1 MSDTPNI
8 DIRPDHWQIVRDI
21 LRKHVPQYAVWAFGS
36 RAKWL
41 AKQYSDLDLAIIT
54 DQPLSLSI
62 SAALADEFSE
72 SDLPWKVDIVDWATT
87 GESFRKIIE
96 RDKVVVQ
103 PPGCE
108 LAVTSQWRCTT
119 VGDAFEVNPL
129 RSVQRGKVTPFI
141 PMDLLPVNER
151 SPERIEKREFT
162 GSGIKF
168 KNGDTLI
175 ARITPCLENGKTA
188 FISGLQDGEVAHGS
202 TEYIVLGGRP
212 NHSDGLFAYY
222 IARSPDFRRYAIGQM
237 EGTSGRQRVPSAAV
251 EKYPLALPPISEQR
265 VISRIL
271 GGLDDKIE
279 LNRRMNQTLEAMARA
294 LFKSWFVDFDGVPP
308 DDMQKSEL
316 GLIPKG
322 WRISTVGQEV
332 AIVGGSTPST
342 TEVEHWAGGTHNWV
356 TPKDL
361 SSLCFPVLLA
371 TERKIT
377 DFGLSKIA
385 SGILPVGTLLLSSRA
400 PIGYL
405 AITEVPT
412 AINQGFIAMKC
423 EGVLSNVFMLNWC
436 REKMDFIVANAN
448 GSTFLEISKSNF
460 RPLPVI
466 VPSAQALHAFDQ
478 YARPLHQRIV
488 ESERQSQALIQ
499 IRDTLLPKLLSG
511 ELRVKDAERIA
522 GSA

>member
-62 SAALADEFSE
+62 SAALADDFSE
-72 SDLPWKVDIVDWATT
+72 SDLPWKVDVVDWAAT
-87 GESFRKIIE
+87 GKSFQQIIE
-96 RDKVVVQ
+96 RDRVVVQ
-103 PPGCE
+103 KSIPGPSSGMVSE
-108 LAVTSQWRCTT
+108 WRDTNW
-119 VGDAFEVNPL
+119 GEEISLEYGKAIRGYDEVHGKYRVFGSNGAIGWTGEALTEGPGVIL
-129 RSVQRGKVTPFI
+129 GRKGAYRGVRFWRDPFWVI
-141 PMDLLPVNER
+141 
-151 SPERIEKREFT
+151 
-162 GSGIKF
+162 
-168 KNGDTLI
+168 DT
-175 ARITPCLENGKTA
+175 
-188 FISGLQDGEVAHGS
+188 
-202 TEYIVLGGRP
+202 
-212 NHSDGLFAYY
+212 AYY
-222 IARSPDFRRYAIGQM
+222 VVPKEKLDMRWIYYAIKHHRLGEIDDGSPIPSTTRAAVYVRELM
-237 EGTSGRQRVPSAAV
+237 VPSL
-251 EKYPLALPPISEQR
+251 KEQR
-265 VISRIL
+265 AIACIL
-271 GGLDDKIE
+271 GALDDKIE
-279 LNRRMNQTLEAMARA
+279 LNQRMNQTLEAMARA

-308 DDMQKSEL
+308 DDMQESEL

-436 REKMDFIVANAN
+436 REKMDFIFANAN